1 MTGQMTPQGPGGGLA
16 AGGGGPRARRR
27 QLVTVGAVCACL
39 GVLVGVAAG
48 AGEDTPEPVTQVK
61 TVTRVRTEKVPVVK
75 VKTVTTVRRI
85 VRTQTVTQQ
94 VAAPVQSAGA
104 EASAGGS
111 GAADY
116 AGLNCS
122 EIGHSFTVAP
132 GSDPEHDA
140 DNDGVACES
149 Y

>member
-1 MTGQMTPQGPGGGLA
+1 MTGQLTPQRPRGGRV
-16 AGGGGPRARRR
+16 AGGPLGGSR
-27 QLVTVGAVCACL
+27 QLVTVGFVCACV

-61 TVTRVRTEKVPVVK
+61 TVTRVKTEKVPVVK
-75 VKTVTTVRRI
+75 VKTVTAVRRV

-94 VAAPVQSAGA
+94 VAAPGGSAGA

-111 GAADY
+111 AEADY
-116 AGLNCS
+116 AGLTCS